1 LLEQARHQATEL
13 TNSARAEVE
22 QTLEWSRAQASA
34 VMARAQDGAEQLLA
48 AAGLGDEA
56 IAGVVEKIVDAA
68 QAATEASRGPSTPA
82 APSPPAGAAPPLSV
96 PDPVEPPVS
105 TPDDESSGQDAS

>member
-1 LLEQARHQATEL
+1 L

-82 APSPPAGAAPPLSV
+82 APSPLAGAAPPLSV

-105 TPDDESSGQDAS
+105 APDDESSGRDAS